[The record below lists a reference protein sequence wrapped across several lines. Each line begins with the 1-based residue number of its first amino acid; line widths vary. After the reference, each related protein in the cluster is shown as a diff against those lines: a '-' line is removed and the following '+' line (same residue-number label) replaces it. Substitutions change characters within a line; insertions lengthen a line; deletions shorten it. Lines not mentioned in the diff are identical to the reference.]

1 MGCIKS
7 KSAKDGGEHLSD
19 KSTEEEKK
27 PNVKLNTVMIDSVP
41 RGSLT
46 NAERDE
52 RSYADVKYL
61 DKKKYVATEGRD
73 KRLEELKENRRK
85 EAEEDKRNAAWLF
98 KLLGQ

>member
-7 KSAKDGGEHLSD
+7 KSAKDDGEQLTAE
-19 KSTEEEKK
+19 STGDEKK
-27 PNVKLNTVMIDSVP
+27 PNVKLNTVMIESAP

-61 DKKKYVATEGRD
+61 DKKKSVATEQRD
-73 KRLEELKENRRK
+73 KRLEELKASRRK
-85 EAEEDKRNAAWLF
+85 EAEEDRRNATWLF
-98 KLLGQ
+98 KVLG